1 MGLLFTD
8 GTLAITVK
16 VKKIAKIFRKIPNC
30 GDGELDAENEWHS
43 GWVMGICRTVSRHRS
58 SSRSNASLSKTAK
71 SIDTTSCRRLRQLRR
86 GSETGA
92 HIQTV
97 PRQLQR
103 PRQEF
108 SQGFRNLSG
117 LAPQPPEGVHSE
129 RDYLADARAPGPLEV
144 RQAYL
149 LSVRMFSDVVRKLS
163 VCRGK

>member
-117 LAPQPPEGVHSE
+117 LPLSRLKAYHSE
-129 RDYLADARAPGPLEV
+129 RDYLADARATGLWKV
-144 RQAYL
+144 CQA
-149 LSVRMFSDVVRKLS
+149 LSP
-163 VCRGK
+163 

>member
-117 LAPQPPEGVHSE
+117 LPFSRLKAYIAKEITWQMQEHLGLWKSARHIS
-129 RDYLADARAPGPLEV
+129 LACACFQTSSAN
-144 RQAYL
+144 
-149 LSVRMFSDVVRKLS
+149 
-163 VCRGK
+163 

>member
-1 MGLLFTD
+1 MSKMSGIRVGLWKF
-8 GTLAITVK
+8 ARR
-16 VKKIAKIFRKIPNC
+16 FR
-30 GDGELDAENEWHS
+30 
-43 GWVMGICRTVSRHRS
+43 GIGRVRAAMVRG
-58 SSRSNASLSKTAK
+58 RKLRKSL
-71 SIDTTSCRRLRQLRR
+71 DTTSCRRLRQLRR

-149 LSVRMFSDVVRKLS
+149 LSVRMFS
-163 VCRGK
+163 